1 MRSRPIPALRSYLVG
16 THHQRERDALEAR
29 VRTALRIGSSELC
42 EVSGQFFY
50 PPGGCECPRQHR
62 CGGGEP
68 SPIAD
73 VAGRALPFA
82 SHTERHA
89 ALHGDGQATVTALV
103 NRAGPIN
110 SGV

>member
-1 MRSRPIPALRSYLVG
+1 MRSPPIPALRSYLVG
-16 THHQRERDALEAR
+16 THHQRERDSLEAR